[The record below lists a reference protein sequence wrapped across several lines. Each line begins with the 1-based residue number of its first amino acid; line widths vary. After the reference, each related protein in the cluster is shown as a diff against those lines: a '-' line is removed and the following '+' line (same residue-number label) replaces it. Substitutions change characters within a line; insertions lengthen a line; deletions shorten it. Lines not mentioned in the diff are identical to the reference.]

1 MVRHRTTIFVELD
14 AHSDLVSIL
23 ETFVFVF
30 IDQIGFEKLERK
42 PIAVA
47 FIVDHSHQAFAITR
61 QGFDHHC
68 LGICPGILAI
78 DRAVAGHSPT
88 FPFLLDDPVSDLI
101 ERTVRVLRF
110 DLERATTLA
119 NNVGLEQMH
128 ISLRVFVIA
137 YQFTAPVPERLQ
149 CVPELGISGTL

>member
-14 AHSDLVSIL
+14 AHANLISIL

-30 IDQIGFEKLERK
+30 VDQIRFQELESE

-47 FIVDHSHQAFAITR
+47 FVIDHANQAFTITR
-61 QGFDHHC
+61 QGFDDHR
-68 LGICPGILAI
+68 LGVRPGILSI

-101 ERTVRVLRF
+101 ERSVRVLRF
-110 DLERATTLA
+110 HLERASALA
-119 NNVGLEQMH
+119 NHVGLQQMH
-128 ISLRVFVIA
+128 IPLRVFVIA
-137 YQFTAPVPERLQ
+137 YQFPATIPERLQ
-149 CVPELGISGTL
+149 RVPELRVSGTL